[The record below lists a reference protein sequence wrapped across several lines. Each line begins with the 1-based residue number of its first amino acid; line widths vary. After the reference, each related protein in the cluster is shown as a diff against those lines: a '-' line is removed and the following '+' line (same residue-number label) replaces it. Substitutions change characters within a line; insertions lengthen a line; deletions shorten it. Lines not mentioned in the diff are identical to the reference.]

1 MDVFDAIFSIIKGK
15 WLGKICFN
23 DNCCLFI
30 TLIIVGK
37 HYSEIRDILTDKQK
51 IQENTRPERK
61 KFEEFAKIL

>member
-1 MDVFDAIFSIIKGK
+1 
-15 WLGKICFN
+15 LGKICFN
-23 DNCCLFI
+23 DNCCLII

-51 IQENTRPERK
+51 IQETTRPERK